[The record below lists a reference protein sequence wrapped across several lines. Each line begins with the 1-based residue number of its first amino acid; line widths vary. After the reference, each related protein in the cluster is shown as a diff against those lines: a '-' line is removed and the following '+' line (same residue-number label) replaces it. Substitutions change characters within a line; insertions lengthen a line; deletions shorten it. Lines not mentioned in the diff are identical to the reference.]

1 MTCFDQCLEVED
13 ILFRALSAESFLVKE
28 YNNKTSV
35 PIRDFSFY
43 GETFRRGHL
52 SVVDARETKNLYLL
66 HCTIMPYPTDPSPIY
81 GFDIISGPKKVS
93 GAFHDFSPTGP
104 SMMNAMF
111 KDMTTDLEW
120 NKRRPLPEW
129 AQSIFSENIVAIGAV
144 GPEEL
149 GKFIELGLHTLNCYL
164 KYVGEESNESYYD
177 RHNLYCSQQRK
188 NDRTPKSLEALG
200 MSEAQARDFVDNNL
214 FKL

>member
-1 MTCFDQCLEVED
+1 MSCFDQCLEVEK
-13 ILFRALSAESFLVKE
+13 ILFRALSADSAYITQYKNDTE
-28 YNNKTSV
+28 V

-43 GETFRRGHL
+43 GEKFHRGHL
-52 SVVDARETKNLYLL
+52 SIVDTRETKNLYLL
-66 HCTIMPYPTDPSPIY
+66 HCTIMPWPDDPSPIY

-93 GAFHDFSPTGP
+93 GAFHDFSPIGP
-104 SMMNAMF
+104 SMMNSMF
-111 KDMTTDLEW
+111 KDMTSDLEW

-144 GPEEL
+144 GSDEL

-164 KYVGEESNESYYD
+164 KYVGEETYETYD
-177 RHNLYCSQQRK
+177 DKQSLYCSQQRK
-188 NDRTPKSLEALG
+188 NDRTPKSLVALG